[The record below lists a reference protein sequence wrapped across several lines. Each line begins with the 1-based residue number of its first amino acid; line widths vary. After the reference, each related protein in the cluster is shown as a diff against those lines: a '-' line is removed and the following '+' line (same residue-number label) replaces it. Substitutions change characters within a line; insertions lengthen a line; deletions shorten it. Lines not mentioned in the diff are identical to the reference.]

1 MRGARCRV
9 TRDVRGRKGA
19 GGKNP
24 STHRPGT
31 CWAIS
36 DHRQAPICF
45 TSWRTLS
52 SSAAVQ
58 GRLPAF
64 CCAPRP
70 RPAFFF
76 ASPAAL
82 EGGPAAGRGCASWG
96 RCGCGGGS
104 AAASIAGAATATP
117 AAMDVGGV
125 RALTACASV
134 DDVDE
139 TGPTVPG
146 AAADELHS
154 AATEL
159 VPSAACAKLL
169 VAIACA
175 LGVGRLLRRP
185 LRGAT
190 AGGGGAL
197 SVTGLGLSASASGL
211 QGASLIGEFM
221 SAGAAVTT
229 PSAALGASG
238 SSTSIATVPTSA
250 ATGAAAS
257 PRADL
262 RARAGAAASGEDP
275 PLPPPPPLLAPT
287 ARRRLEGRRKG
298 GSRAGSAEPR
308 AAALCVAG
316 ASNVGVTKP
325 LRSCAARGR
334 VEVGEG
340 PAIARAG
347 GGGCFF
353 AGWPLRKHA
362 EFSNCS

>member
-1 MRGARCRV
+1 VDGTGA
-9 TRDVRGRKGA
+9 
-19 GGKNP
+19 
-24 STHRPGT
+24 
-31 CWAIS
+31 
-36 DHRQAPICF
+36 
-45 TSWRTLS
+45 
-52 SSAAVQ
+52 
-58 GRLPAF
+58 
-64 CCAPRP
+64 
-70 RPAFFF
+70 
-76 ASPAAL
+76 
-82 EGGPAAGRGCASWG
+82 
-96 RCGCGGGS
+96 
-104 AAASIAGAATATP
+104 
-117 AAMDVGGV
+117 
-125 RALTACASV
+125 
-134 DDVDE
+134 
-139 TGPTVPG
+139 TVPG

-159 VPSAACAKLL
+159 ATSAACAKLL

-185 LRGAT
+185 LRG

-257 PRADL
+257 SRADL
-262 RARAGAAASGEDP
+262 RPCAGAEASGEDA
-275 PLPPPPPLLAPT
+275 PLPPPPLLAPAT
-287 ARRRLEGRRKG
+287 RRRLEGRRKG

-334 VEVGEG
+334 LEVGEG